1 MTNDVNQ
8 HGGENLRADTS
19 TIAELEADIAGLSVN
34 LAKMNQLLAQKRT
47 ALEDHKQAPT
57 AQSATTVDEP
67 GQPPALTTLSLA
79 DKSNTNAQ
87 EQNITPFD
95 VSGGVDEHGKLLP
108 VDYKKLTEKFGA
120 TPISKELLARF
131 ERVTGRKAH
140 KFLRRGIVFTHRELN
155 LILDRYE
162 RGEPFYL
169 YTGRGP
175 SSDSMHVGHVV
186 PFEFTKYLQDVF
198 DVPLVIMLTDDEKFM
213 HSPKL
218 KVEDVKK
225 FTKQN
230 AADII
235 AVGFD
240 MKKTFIFSDFDYIGG
255 PFYEN
260 MCRMAKHI
268 TINSVKGTFGF
279 HDSNNV
285 GEFFFCATQSAPSF
299 ATSFPHIFGPDPKKT
314 ASIPCLIPCAIDQD
328 PYFRQC
334 REHAEK
340 MKYKKPALIHSIF
353 LPALQGP
360 GSKMSSSVDISAI
373 FMSDTENAVK
383 KKINKYAFS
392 GGQDTAELQREKG
405 GNTKEDISFQYL
417 TFFLE
422 DDEEL
427 ERIRVAYEKGEMLT
441 GELKAIC
448 IKELQT
454 FVRGFQERRKKV
466 TDEIRD
472 EFMRPRKLEYRGN
485 PNPIAK
491 EVKDGGKVE
500 RKS

>member
-1 MTNDVNQ
+1 
-8 HGGENLRADTS
+8 
-19 TIAELEADIAGLSVN
+19 
-34 LAKMNQLLAQKRT
+34 
-47 ALEDHKQAPT
+47 
-57 AQSATTVDEP
+57 
-67 GQPPALTTLSLA
+67 
-79 DKSNTNAQ
+79 
-87 EQNITPFD
+87 
-95 VSGGVDEHGKLLP
+95 VS
-108 VDYKKLTEKFGA
+108 
-120 TPISKELLARF
+120 R
-131 ERVTGRKAH
+131 
-140 KFLRRGIVFTHRELN
+140 
-155 LILDRYE
+155 
-162 RGEPFYL
+162 
-169 YTGRGP
+169 
-175 SSDSMHVGHVV
+175 
-186 PFEFTKYLQDVF
+186 YLQDVF

-213 HSPKL
+213 HSQKL

-255 PFYEN
+255 AFYEN
-260 MCRMAKHI
+260 MCRMAKQI

-279 HDSNNV
+279 HDRCVLCQSPFKQPKVHAEFKLMSDLLKIDGSNNV
-285 GEFFFCATQSAPSF
+285 GEFFFCATQSASSF
-299 ATSFPHIFGPDPKKT
+299 ATSFPHIFGHDQKKT

-340 MKYKKPALIHSIF
+340 LKYKKPALIHAIF

-373 FMSDTENAVK
+373 FMSDTENAIK

-405 GNTKEDISFQYL
+405 GNTKEDISFHYL

-427 ERIRVAYEKGEMLT
+427 ERIRLAYESGEMLT

-466 TDEIRD
+466 TDKIRD

-491 EVKDGGKVE
+491 EAKDGEKVGA
-500 RKS
+500 KS